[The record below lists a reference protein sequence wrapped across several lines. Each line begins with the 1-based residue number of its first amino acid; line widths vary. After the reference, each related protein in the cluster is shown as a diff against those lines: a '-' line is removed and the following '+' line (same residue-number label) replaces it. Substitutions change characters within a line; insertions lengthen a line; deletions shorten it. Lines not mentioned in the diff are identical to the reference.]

1 MIPTLSGRYQT
12 RIFLVV
18 VIGVIWTAIITP
30 FLPADRSGRSFT
42 DVAGHLYPA
51 TFLVLAIVLVVSLLL
66 WEWLYY
72 ILQTCRWEKD
82 WPAIFF
88 MVELVPEAIVA
99 YIIFRA
105 IGLDTD
111 GVVTTSTFVVH
122 IVTTWIVMW
131 LFVLGPIKIFMPRW
145 RFNGGR
151 IFW

>member
-12 RIFLVV
+12 RIYLVA
-18 VIGVIWTAIITP
+18 VIGVIWTALVTP
-30 FLPADRSGRSFT
+30 FLPAARDGRSFW
-42 DVAGHLYPA
+42 DAAGHLYPA
-51 TFLVLAIVLVVSLLL
+51 TFLVLAIVLVISLVL

-72 ILQTCRWEKD
+72 VLQTCRWEKD

-88 MVELVPEAIVA
+88 MIELVPEAIVA
-99 YIIFRA
+99 YLVYRA

-111 GVVTTSTFVVH
+111 GVVTTATFVVH
-122 IVTTWIVMW
+122 IATTWVVMW
-131 LFVLGPIKIFMPRW
+131 LFVLGPIKVFMPRW